1 MNFKRIRITESIFA
15 VLFIGLAILTW
26 AFPGRALESL
36 AVFYGAAALLSGLVD
51 LLLYLW
57 TRQKSPWFAVGTLL
71 PATISVIAGILLV
84 SWPQAAA
91 KALAIVFAIGFIAHS
106 IAKLS
111 GLSALRR
118 YVHRPAYY
126 LSLIMNL
133 SGLGLG
139 IVLLFSPY
147 LSALLLNTFIGLA
160 LLALGLSSLRLA
172 LENWLE
178 PGPF

>member
-1 MNFKRIRITESIFA
+1 MNFKHVRITESAFA
-15 VLFIGLAILTW
+15 VLFIGLAVLTW
-26 AFPGRALESL
+26 IFPGRALETL
-36 AVFYGAAALLSGLVD
+36 AVFYGIAALLSGLVD

-71 PATISVIAGILLV
+71 PATISVLAGILLV
-84 SWPQAAA
+84 IWPKAAA
-91 KALAIVFAIGFIAHS
+91 EALAIVFAIGFIAHS

-118 YVHRPAYY
+118 YVSRPTYY
-126 LSLIMNL
+126 LSLTMDCL
-133 SGLGLG
+133 GLGLG

-147 LSALLLNTFIGLA
+147 LSALLLNAFIGLA
-160 LLALGLSSLRLA
+160 LLALGISSLRLA
-172 LENWLE
+172 LEKWLE